1 MALLQRSFM
10 VADIRGE
17 GPRVS
22 RTLPDTG
29 DGDQKMNSMAKSR
42 VIVVVLAVA
51 TGLAANAQEQP
62 VEQKQQTK
70 QNQRMFYQR
79 VYRYDQETMLEDPA
93 ITNRV
98 TDEQILPDSNEQNIE
113 SRVLTLDDLQ
123 WTRFVPA
130 PVASEGME
138 FVPGK
143 GYVAGR
149 TEQATEPGMSV
160 LAPTLGFEATGGL
173 KGGENSPNAEPF
185 DGSESRRK
193 WPRLCPVEGCRGS
206 LRRAS
211 RSASEPR
218 SLPGGD
224 VWDRDQL
231 GSGASVCGEP
241 ARPGTLTTAKRADRA
256 VAEEHHGRTVGTY
269 RALATLGSWKG
280 RQNHLSVEGQSGNHP
295 RPHGAG
301 KALARGMPDQA
312 GRAAERKAP
321 LE

>member
-1 MALLQRSFM
+1 M

-173 KGGENSPNAEPF
+173 KGGGNSPNAEPLT
-185 DGSESRRK
+185 GVNPGESGPDFVPSKAAVDPYAEPPDPLLSLDPFRAGMSGTGISSALEHRSAASLPVPEPSLLQNALTEPSQRSTTGELSAHTAPLRRSGPGRVGRTTCQLK
-193 WPRLCPVEGCRGS
+193 VNPATIHDRMERERLSREGCLTRPVAPQNGKHLS
-206 LRRAS
+206 N
-211 RSASEPR
+211 EPR
-218 SLPGGD
+218 D
-224 VWDRDQL
+224 
-231 GSGASVCGEP
+231 
-241 ARPGTLTTAKRADRA
+241 
-256 VAEEHHGRTVGTY
+256 
-269 RALATLGSWKG
+269 
-280 RQNHLSVEGQSGNHP
+280 
-295 RPHGAG
+295 
-301 KALARGMPDQA
+301 
-312 GRAAERKAP
+312 
-321 LE
+321 